1 MQGTVAVNAQKL
13 IVTWYGQSQVVS
25 DNILVIFYCV
35 GNINLCIVVSSK
47 QQVLKNTTFRSR
59 SLCFGVS
66 CVNLSVLILLVYVL
80 FFILKY
86 TTIYNIL

>member
-47 QQVLKNTTFRSR
+47 QQNTTFR

>member
-47 QQVLKNTTFRSR
+47 QQVLKNTTFRS
-59 SLCFGVS
+59 LCFGVS